1 MKTLRHTTLALAL
14 LAAAGA
20 TQAQKVAPGLWE
32 TTMTMKSQGG
42 DMEGAMAKMQSEMA
56 KMTPDQRKMV
66 EEMMAKR
73 GMGVGMGGAGKP
85 NAVRTC
91 ISKERAEKMDIP
103 EQQDPERNC
112 KRETIE
118 RSSTTMKFKYACTNP
133 PSTGQGEYTF
143 NGDKSYS
150 GKMLIDTQVKGQPQ
164 RMEMQQQGKW
174 ISADCGELKA
184 R

>member
-1 MKTLRHTTLALAL
+1 MKMLPYYATLALAL
-14 LAAAGA
+14 CAATGLA
-20 TQAQKVAPGLWE
+20 QAQKLAPGLWE
-32 TTMTMKSQGG
+32 TTMTMKAQGG
-42 DMEGAMAKMQSEMA
+42 EMEAGMAKMQAEMA
-56 KMTPDQRKMV
+56 KMPPEQRKMV

-73 GMGVGMGGAGKP
+73 GVGMAAGKP

-91 ISKERAEKMDIP
+91 ISKERAENMDIP
-103 EQQDPERNC
+103 EQQDNERNC
-112 KRETIE
+112 KRESME
-118 RSSTTMKFKYACTNP
+118 RSGSTMKFKYSCTNP

-164 RMEMQQQGKW
+164 QMEMQQQGKW
-174 ISADCGELKA
+174 ISADCGNILP